1 MSTTEMILII
11 EADAAMIESIP
22 PMPVIKFAMME
33 WMEITTELS
42 SKPVCAASIALNIGA
57 GGPSKP
63 AVLQRRLKGE
73 E

>member
-1 MSTTEMILII
+1 MILII

-22 PMPVIKFAMME
+22 QVIKFAMME

>member
-1 MSTTEMILII
+1 MDGNHNGAL
-11 EADAAMIESIP
+11 
-22 PMPVIKFAMME
+22 
-33 WMEITTELS
+33 LS

-63 AVLQRRLKGE
+63 TVLQRRLKGE